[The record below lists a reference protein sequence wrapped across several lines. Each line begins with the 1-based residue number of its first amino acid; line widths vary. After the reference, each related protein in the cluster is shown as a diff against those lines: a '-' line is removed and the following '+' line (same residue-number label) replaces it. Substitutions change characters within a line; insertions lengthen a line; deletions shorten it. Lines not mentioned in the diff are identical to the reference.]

1 MSGHLNVNDVLSD
14 RLLGGNQ
21 REETAQLPVGQV
33 QHAGTTGGQ
42 RIGAGDGL
50 VRPHAPADH
59 RRGRE
64 ESNPHHQRMA
74 QFRKFSFQYA
84 NDLIYSFHRLQEWN
98 DHNLRWNPNDYG
110 NVRDVRIPPNRIWK
124 PDVLLYNR

>member
-1 MSGHLNVNDVLSD
+1 MNVNDLWLN
-14 RLLGGNQ
+14 RLLGGNK

-74 QFRKFSFQYA
+74 QFRESHIGQYA
-84 NDLIYSFHRLQEWN
+84 NDLN
-98 DHNLRWNPNDYG
+98 
-110 NVRDVRIPPNRIWK
+110 
-124 PDVLLYNR
+124 

>member
-74 QFRKFSFQYA
+74 QFRKFAVALYRQRQGPPHSPHFFRVLRFESFT
-84 NDLIYSFHRLQEWN
+84 DEDI
-98 DHNLRWNPNDYG
+98 
-110 NVRDVRIPPNRIWK
+110 
-124 PDVLLYNR
+124 